1 MQQAAHSIADYQGSS
16 MAITHIDCY
25 QYRGQNANLDTSAF
39 VAFNPDSS
47 PGSVVLAGAR
57 AVRQSIGSQVACR
70 LSIEHFTEGILEHYE
85 QHHALDFDAPEE
97 ESSSLKALE
106 SAFKKANKSVY
117 TFSHSLAAGG
127 RLAAAFIGL
136 VLQNDFIAAGRVAG
150 GGAYL
155 LRQGELFPFF
165 ESQASSTRGATEFLG
180 SQSMVS
186 VELASVGVEA
196 DDILFVFSNE
206 LSHSEETELISLMRD
221 IDFSTSLNPALELSQ
236 FLFQDPK
243 ELAFTLFLKLGPQ
256 GIFLK

>member
-1 MQQAAHSIADYQGSS
+1 MHQAARKISDQDES
-16 MAITHIDCY
+16 MTITHIDCY
-25 QYRGQNANLDTSAF
+25 QYRGQNANLDTSSY
-39 VAFNPDSS
+39 VTFNPDAT

-70 LSIEHFTEGILEHYE
+70 LSIEHFTEGILEHYADK
-85 QHHALDFDAPEE
+85 QAQAPTSSRED
-97 ESSSLKALE
+97 SSLKALE
-106 SAFKKANKSVY
+106 SAFKRANKSVY

-136 VLQNDFIAAGRVAG
+136 VLQDDFIAAGRVAG

-165 ESQASSTRGATEFLG
+165 ETNFDSDRSATEFLG

-186 VELASVGVEA
+186 VELASVGIEPE
-196 DDILFVFSNE
+196 DILLVFSEE
-206 LSHSEETELISLMRD
+206 LSPAEQTELLSLMND
-221 IDFSTSLNPALELSQ
+221 IDFRTSLNPALELSQ

-243 ELAFTLFLKLGPQ
+243 QLAFSILLKLGPQ